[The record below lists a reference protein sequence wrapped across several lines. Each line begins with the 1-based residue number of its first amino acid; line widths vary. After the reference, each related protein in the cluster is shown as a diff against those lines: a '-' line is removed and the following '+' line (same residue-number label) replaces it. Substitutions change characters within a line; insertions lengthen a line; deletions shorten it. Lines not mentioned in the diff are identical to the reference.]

1 MCQLVPYPWSVVTP
15 VIVLVGILDAGVS
28 SVPGSVFLA
37 DGDNPGEW
45 PVMHERPP
53 RISRLLN
60 ATTRSHKHGGRNSH
74 NTGES
79 HRNNRNVGEKRR
91 SLSLR
96 HAVAT
101 DEHDA
106 AAVTETSTRDPA
118 IPLNPAG
125 YDNPDLL
132 LGAWEEEPTVR
143 QTDAEFGGNNGSIVY
158 AQAGMT
164 ASIPCIIKN
173 RKDHE
178 TVSWIRMRDHH
189 LITVGRQT
197 YSSDDRFSVTYT
209 RHLNKWTLH
218 LRYPQARDEGT
229 YVCQLATHP
238 PMTFLSTLVIT
249 HAKSSILGGPEM
261 HVEEGSVVQLTCELR
276 LHSAPPE
283 YVFWYHNGSMINF
296 DSNRQVSVQKTD
308 DGSVLTLKSVNLTD
322 SGNYTCQPANAQSS
336 YLMLHIIMGDA
347 PAAMQVSSSPM
358 LRQLQYIQNL
368 LLITSAYLFIIVL

>member
-1 MCQLVPYPWSVVTP
+1 MITTALTDY
-15 VIVLVGILDAGVS
+15 GVS
-28 SVPGSVFLA
+28 SLPSSVFLDDA
-37 DGDNPGEW
+37 DNPGEW
-45 PVMHERPP
+45 PVMHERPT
-53 RISRLLN
+53 RLSRLMN
-60 ATTRSHKHGGRNSH
+60 ATTRSHKHGGRSSMH
-74 NTGES
+74 
-79 HRNNRNVGEKRR
+79 NVGQGHLRSERR

-96 HAVAT
+96 HAAAGN
-101 DEHDA
+101 EHNPI
-106 AAVTETSTRDPA
+106 ETSTRDPA

-125 YDNPDLL
+125 LDNPDLL

-143 QTDAEFGGNNGSIVY
+143 QTDAEFGGHNGSIVY

-218 LRYPQARDEGT
+218 LRYPQSRDEGT

-283 YVFWYHNGSMINF
+283 YVFWYHNGSMINY

-308 DGSVLTLKSVNLTD
+308 DGSILTLKSVNLTD
-322 SGNYTCQPANAQSS
+322 SGNYTCQPANAKTS
-336 YLMLHIIMGDA
+336 YLMLHIILGDA

-358 LRQLQYIQNL
+358 LQQIQYIHNII
-368 LLITSAYLFIIVL
+368 LIFTCYLFINAL